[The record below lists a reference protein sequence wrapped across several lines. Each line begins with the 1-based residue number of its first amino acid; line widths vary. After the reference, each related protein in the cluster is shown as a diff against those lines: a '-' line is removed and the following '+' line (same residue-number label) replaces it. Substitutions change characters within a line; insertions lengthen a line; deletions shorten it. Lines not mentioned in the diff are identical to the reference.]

1 MSFWL
6 RLCLGLLVLAPSLA
20 VAQST
25 ANLEIP
31 GDGARL
37 SGIGVISGWKCE
49 ADGDITVRFDGAGPE
64 DAIPTLYGFPRSDT
78 GTEKVCNDDGNNGFV
93 TYFNWALL
101 DDGPHTA
108 VAYDNGRKFT
118 SSTFEVT
125 TLGEEFVVDANP
137 DPFPLRVPD
146 FPSPGEEAWFEWNEA
161 TQHLELVSVAS
172 VNICEAL
179 EVPIPPP
186 PGPPPPLV
194 LPPPLP
200 CPRDETTYD
209 GDKYL
214 IRFHPSIYAPPA
226 VCTAPRGIIQME
238 IREGRLSGSVR
249 APPHGEVEVSGEVC
263 EKESGSLF
271 IGKWRLDGDY
281 QGYFTGSLAD
291 LDGIACASRWHDMT
305 GCRGDLVITPIPKQ

>member
-49 ADGDITVRFDGAGPE
+49 ADGDITVRFDDAGPE

-137 DPFPLRVPD
+137 DPFPLRVLD

-194 LPPPLP
+194 LPRHYRVREMKQLIMEISILFGSIPPSMPPLP
-200 CPRDETTYD
+200 FVRH
-209 GDKYL
+209 L
-214 IRFHPSIYAPPA
+214 
-226 VCTAPRGIIQME
+226 
-238 IREGRLSGSVR
+238 EGLS
-249 APPHGEVEVSGEVC
+249 
-263 EKESGSLF
+263 
-271 IGKWRLDGDY
+271 KWRYGKEGFPALSVLLPTERSR
-281 QGYFTGSLAD
+281 FLARSARRRAEVFSSEN
-291 LDGIACASRWHDMT
+291 GGWTATIRAISPGA
-305 GCRGDLVITPIPKQ
+305 